1 MFGQLRIPGD
11 AVAVELEVEL
21 ARTWADVAT
30 GDALAAAV
38 VRDATPKPSPA
49 RPASATPTKSSR
61 IAIRLI
67 TISLVSDSPI
77 GVCVGDGWIRSPKS
91 SAAHW
96 GLPHRRLTI
105 CRELSPA
112 APVCDPTHAYTGQR
126 MTRRQFQRLKLFVF
140 LGVLVTDVTFGIAL
154 LQFGV
159 SLLWCLI
166 VLAFLTT
173 LAGLGNWWMLRS
185 LRRSLDHAS
194 AAPRADK

>member
-1 MFGQLRIPGD
+1 
-11 AVAVELEVEL
+11 
-21 ARTWADVAT
+21 
-30 GDALAAAV
+30 
-38 VRDATPKPSPA
+38 
-49 RPASATPTKSSR
+49 
-61 IAIRLI
+61 
-67 TISLVSDSPI
+67 
-77 GVCVGDGWIRSPKS
+77 
-91 SAAHW
+91 
-96 GLPHRRLTI
+96 
-105 CRELSPA
+105 
-112 APVCDPTHAYTGQR
+112 

-194 AAPRADK
+194 AAQRADK